1 MKPKILI
8 LEDDPDIRYLVNSIL
23 SDDYEVVALE
33 YGRVFKEIIYAE
45 RPDLIILDIYL
56 PDTLGWDI
64 LDSIRQEPSLADIP
78 VVILTSRSDISDKLY
93 ALQRGADAFI
103 SKPVDPAYLRQVI
116 STILGGGG

>member
-8 LEDDPDIRYLVNSIL
+8 LEDDPDIRYLVNSVL

-33 YGRVFKEIIYAE
+33 YGRVFKEVIYAE
-45 RPDLIILDIYL
+45 KPDLIILDIYL

-64 LDSIRQEPSLADIP
+64 LDSIRREPSLASIP
-78 VVILTSRSDISDKLY
+78 VVILTSRTDISDKLY

-103 SKPVDPAYLRQVI
+103 SKPVDPARLRHVI
-116 STILGGGG
+116 STILGGG